1 MDLTYKKYNFRS
13 LSPNVSGM
21 LSNAT
26 NNSGAKIND
35 SSSPAKHLSSPTP
48 LAFTPTSV
56 LRKMTAEKE
65 AETSAGPVSAMR
77 NESKAAV
84 SGDKNYRIISKSIIT
99 VNCTIV
105 LILESNKMRCQC
117 QGELLIHPLK
127 VING

>member
-1 MDLTYKKYNFRS
+1 MS
-13 LSPNVSGM
+13 
-21 LSNAT
+21 SNAT
-26 NNSGAKIND
+26 NSGPKIND

-84 SGDKNYRIISKSIIT
+84 SGDKN
-99 VNCTIV
+99 
-105 LILESNKMRCQC
+105 
-117 QGELLIHPLK
+117 
-127 VING
+127 